1 MKNKM
6 LEFFDKKDDLSL
18 IVKKVKD
25 KFSVKYNQITV
36 LKGNAFL
43 IETNDSKFFYD
54 SKLDKHIKLK

>member
-1 MKNKM
+1 MKSEI
-6 LEFFDKKDDLSL
+6 LEFFGKKDDLNL

-25 KFSVKYNQITV
+25 KFSVEFNQITV
-36 LKGNAFL
+36 LRGSAFL

>member
-1 MKNKM
+1 M

-25 KFSVKYNQITV
+25 KFSVEFNQITV
-36 LKGNAFL
+36 LTGSAFL

-54 SKLDKHIKLK
+54 YKLDKHIKLK